1 MRRLMALL
9 VLPAALSAGEL
20 RVGRAAVRITPPPGM
35 PMAGY
40 YYNRGAE
47 GVHDD
52 LHAKAIVLEQD
63 GARAALVACDLANLP
78 AGIVTE
84 ARRLITER
92 AGMAGERA
100 IISATHC
107 HTGPLLIGGASRTSN
122 LEGEML
128 EIARRYA
135 ADLPVR
141 IAESVRLAAADL
153 QPARVQAGVG
163 REDGVSFVRRYFMT
177 DGTVGWNPGK
187 LNPKIVKPAGV
198 IDPALP
204 VVYFE
209 SRDGRPLATYVNFA
223 LHLDTVGG
231 QQFSADYPYTMAALL
246 AKIKGPEMLT
256 LFTNGAAGNV
266 NHIDV
271 RTKAP
276 QQGHEEAARIGT
288 VLAGE
293 VHQDLRA
300 HGGRGARARSRCGG
314 RW

>member
-135 ADLPVR
+135 AELPVK

-153 QPARVQAGVG
+153 QPARVQAGIG
-163 REDGVSFVRRYFMT
+163 REDSSELRPPLLYDRRYGGLEPRQAEPEDRQT
-177 DGTVGWNPGK
+177 GGGDRSRAARGLLRIPRR
-187 LNPKIVKPAGV
+187 PAARHLRQLRAASGYRGRAAVLRRLPLHHGV
-198 IDPALP
+198 RCWRR
-204 VVYFE
+204 
-209 SRDGRPLATYVNFA
+209 SRDR
-223 LHLDTVGG
+223 
-231 QQFSADYPYTMAALL
+231 
-246 AKIKGPEMLT
+246 
-256 LFTNGAAGNV
+256 
-266 NHIDV
+266 
-271 RTKAP
+271 
-276 QQGHEEAARIGT
+276 
-288 VLAGE
+288 
-293 VHQDLRA
+293 
-300 HGGRGARARSRCGG
+300 RC
-314 RW
+314 